1 MTHSRLG
8 KNVMKHFYERE
19 AETEHNI
26 FAPADSML
34 IIKQLLWLSEFDPL
48 KQ

>member
-1 MTHSRLG
+1 MAHSRLV
-8 KNVMKHFYERE
+8 KNVMKHFYESE
-19 AETEHNI
+19 AETQHNI
-26 FAPADSML
+26 FAPADYML